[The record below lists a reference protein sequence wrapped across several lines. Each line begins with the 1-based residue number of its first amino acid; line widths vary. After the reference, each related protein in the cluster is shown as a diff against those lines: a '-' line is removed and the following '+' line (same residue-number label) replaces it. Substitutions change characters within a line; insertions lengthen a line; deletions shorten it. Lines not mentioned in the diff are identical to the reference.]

1 MRAKVICLHG
11 HIAMCLFF
19 SLMAKAI
26 ESNTPPEIGTPAA
39 SSQTMLHIGEQ
50 LLHNAEA
57 AQAESVSLSLHSN
70 RLRKSLNQLRRQWH
84 ALPQGRDQPLLK
96 HTMHL
101 VAEEIPLWQEQV
113 SRLRN
118 QALDQRGHALTLLE
132 KAFIQIW
139 RPHIRLT
146 DRIRG
151 ADSDS
156 YITGHNS
163 NIRSVHPGK
172 MNMAV
177 ATEARAP
184 TADMSL
190 EIPAL
195 SGQNIPGEL
204 NLSSFRISRKLSV
217 FAHIEP
223 ETATTLV
230 PLNQIHQWRL
240 ILSQLNGQPLRG
252 AEISIEGHM
261 PGHVHGLPTQPR
273 VTEEMAPGIYRV
285 QGVKFQMPGW
295 WVMTFHIRVNQQDD
309 AVTFNIRL

>member
-1 MRAKVICLHG
+1 MICLHG
-11 HIAMCLFF
+11 YIAMCLFF
-19 SLMAKAI
+19 SLMAIAI
-26 ESNTPPEIGTPAA
+26 ESNTHLEVGTPGA
-39 SSQTMLHIGEQ
+39 SSQVMLRIGEK

-70 RLRKSLNQLRRQWH
+70 RLRKSLNELRRQWQ
-84 ALPQGRDQPLLK
+84 ALPQGREHQLLK
-96 HTMHL
+96 HTMNL
-101 VAEEIPLWQEQV
+101 VAEEISLWQEQV

-118 QALDQRGHALTLLE
+118 QALDQRKRALMLLE
-132 KAFIQIW
+132 NAFIQLW

-146 DRIRG
+146 GRVRG
-151 ADSDS
+151 AESDS
-156 YITGHNS
+156 YITGHNT

-172 MNMAV
+172 LNMAIS
-177 ATEARAP
+177 TEERAP
-184 TADMSL
+184 TLDMSL

-217 FAHIEP
+217 FAHVEP
-223 ETATTLV
+223 ETVATLV

-252 AEISIEGHM
+252 AEITVEGHM

-273 VTEEMAPGIYRV
+273 VTEEMAPGIYRL
-285 QGVKFQMPGW
+285 QGVKYQMPGW